1 MTATG
6 EQETVTR
13 REQRLEDLLIRVLR
27 LIADRRVYALE
38 AESMLGADHRE
49 VAEVYQR
56 AATDSLIAYPE
67 LGGGERP
74 ELTGSGRAL
83 LAAAI

>member
-13 REQRLEDLLIRVLR
+13 REQRLEDLLMRFLRQMAERPLFALEAARVLR
-27 LIADRRVYALE
+27 ADRQ
-38 AESMLGADHRE
+38 E
-49 VAEVYQR
+49 VAEVYER

-67 LGGGERP
+67 LRDGQRP
-74 ELTGSGRAL
+74 ELTGKGRAL
-83 LAAAI
+83 LAAAL